1 VRLTH
6 AAADASPLPCPPAVC
21 VGAVLGDALHRV
33 GSLGGRVGMP
43 RSLGSAYGGFVTRY
57 LGGSLRG
64 AASRVVP
71 TPGVQSTINGVAVS
85 VDGGTLLV
93 SDSERRSHALHE
105 FSLAD
110 TRGPQLLVVGRYGS
124 GVGQFK
130 RPHQVWIASDGFVFV
145 TDAENN
151 RVQVLTPRLDF
162 HGYVGVGHLFSP
174 VGVCANADVVVVSES
189 LVHRISVF
197 HRSDGA
203 FLRRFG
209 CSGHRAGELQ
219 YPYGLCFTT
228 DDRYIAVADC
238 HNDRVSVFSV
248 EGFFIRHVGVGE
260 LRAPRGVASS
270 AFDELVVADTD
281 NRRVVVFNTSGEVA
295 MTMGDGDFRG
305 VAVHGGTIFAQDLHG
320 EACVVFT

>member
-1 VRLTH
+1 
-6 AAADASPLPCPPAVC
+6 

-145 TDAENN
+145 TDAENM
-151 RVQVLTPRLDF
+151 RVQVLTPQRDF
-162 HGYVGVGHLFSP
+162 FGYIGVDKLSSP
-174 VGVCANADVVVVSES
+174 IGVCANAAVVVVSES
-189 LVHRISVF
+189 SKKHCISVF
-197 HRSDGA
+197 RQSDGA

-209 CSGHRAGELQ
+209 CSGYRAGELQ

-238 HNDRVSVFSV
+238 YNSRVSVF
-248 EGFFIRHVGVGE
+248 GLDGYFIRHIGVGE
-260 LRAPRGVASS
+260 LRHPRGVASS
-270 AFDELVVADTD
+270 AFDELVVADTG
-281 NRRVVVFNTSGEVA
+281 NRRVVVFHASGKVA

-305 VAVHGGTIFAQDLHG
+305 VAVRGGAIFAQDWEG
-320 EACVVFT
+320 KKCVVFT